1 MRGKESRY
9 GGSNRDREIEGSGGE
24 LGHWCFFLVCSY
36 VGHLFLL
43 HGCGAFDILGQLAHS
58 DASDDVLSSRRL
70 YRGTAAQNTA

>member
-43 HGCGAFDILGQLAHS
+43 HGCGAFENLT
-58 DASDDVLSSRRL
+58 
-70 YRGTAAQNTA
+70 Y